1 MPSCAATVPKLVV
14 TSSRPAREP
23 GLKARRRNQNKPATF
38 ESIMTNQTTTTAEL
52 SITRPRMIDLL
63 NEDLAGEYQAIIA
76 YTVYSQVLKGA
87 AYTDIARELEVH
99 AGEELQHAIQIAKQI
114 DYLGG
119 MPCVTPKL
127 VKTSN
132 DPVEML
138 RADLENER
146 VTVGRYRERIR
157 QAEAMG
163 EFALSEILRGIIVQE
178 QEHEIDLASALGI
191 EVPPAKVPAVSNG
204 RHQVKSRT
212 ASRR

>member
-1 MPSCAATVPKLVV
+1 MSKEPT
-14 TSSRPAREP
+14 PA
-23 GLKARRRNQNKPATF
+23 GSNL
-38 ESIMTNQTTTTAEL
+38 
-52 SITRPRMIDLL
+52 TRKQLIQLL

-87 AYTDIARELEVH
+87 AYTDIARELELH
-99 AGEELQHAIQIAKQI
+99 AAEELQHAIKIAKQI

-119 MPCVTPKL
+119 MPAVVPKL

-146 VTVGRYRERIR
+146 ETVARYRERIR

-163 EFALSEILRGIIVQE
+163 EYALSEILRGIIMQE
-178 QEHEIDLASALGI
+178 QDHEIDLSAALGI
-191 EVPPAKVPAVSNG
+191 NVPLPFKPSATTSSEN
-204 RHQVKSRT
+204 
-212 ASRR
+212 

>member
-1 MPSCAATVPKLVV
+1 MSKEEIQ
-14 TSSRPAREP
+14 S
-23 GLKARRRNQNKPATF
+23 GLN
-38 ESIMTNQTTTTAEL
+38 
-52 SITRPRMIDLL
+52 ITRERMVQLL

-87 AYTDIARELEVH
+87 AYTDIARELEAH
-99 AGEELQHAIQIAKQI
+99 AGEELAHAIKIAKQI

-132 DPVEML
+132 DPGTML
-138 RADLENER
+138 RADLENEQE
-146 VTVGRYRERIR
+146 TVARYRERIK

-178 QEHEIDLASALGI
+178 QEHEIDLSSALNI
-191 EVPPAKVPAVSNG
+191 AVPPIKKPESKKLVA
-204 RHQVKSRT
+204 T
-212 ASRR
+212 I

>member
-1 MPSCAATVPKLVV
+1 
-14 TSSRPAREP
+14 
-23 GLKARRRNQNKPATF
+23 
-38 ESIMTNQTTTTAEL
+38 MTKEHTTTG
-52 SITRPRMIDLL
+52 SNITREQMIQLL

-87 AYTDIARELEVH
+87 AYTDIARELEAH
-99 AGEELQHAIQIAKQI
+99 AGEELAHAIKIAKQI

-119 MPCVTPKL
+119 MPGVTPKS

-146 VTVGRYRERIR
+146 ETVGRYRERIR

-163 EFALSEILRGIIVQE
+163 EFALSETLRSIIVQE
-178 QEHEIDLASALGI
+178 QEHEIDLSAALNI
-191 EVPPAKVPAVSNG
+191 NVPLAKEPAKTNG
-204 RHQVKSRT
+204 QNQVKSLP
-212 ASRR
+212 ASRSLSPV

>member
-1 MPSCAATVPKLVV
+1 MKT
-14 TSSRPAREP
+14 E
-23 GLKARRRNQNKPATF
+23 
-38 ESIMTNQTTTTAEL
+38 TTTGTQT
-52 SITRPRMIDLL
+52 ITRKEMIGLL

-87 AYTDIARELEVH
+87 AYTDIAGELELH
-99 AGEELQHAIQIAKQI
+99 AAEELQHTIKIAKQV

-119 MPCVTPKL
+119 MPAVAPKP

-146 VTVGRYRERIR
+146 TTVGRYRERIR

-163 EFALSEILRGIIVQE
+163 EFALSETLRGIIIQE
-178 QEHEIDLASALGI
+178 QDHEIDLSAALGI
-191 EVPPAKVPAVSNG
+191 AVPPAISPPVGDK
-204 RHQVKSRT
+204 
-212 ASRR
+212 

>member
-1 MPSCAATVPKLVV
+1 M
-14 TSSRPAREP
+14 
-23 GLKARRRNQNKPATF
+23 ARRDTTRRSQLQEPAANIKY
-38 ESIMTNQTTTTAEL
+38 IMAKEETKSGSN
-52 SITRPRMIDLL
+52 ITRERMIQLL

-87 AYTDIARELEVH
+87 AYTDIARELEAH
-99 AGEELQHAIQIAKQI
+99 AGEELAHAIKIAKQI

-119 MPCVTPKL
+119 MPGVTPKP

-132 DPVEML
+132 DPVVML

-163 EFALSEILRGIIVQE
+163 EFALSEALREIIVQE
-178 QEHEIDLASALGI
+178 QEHEIDLSAALGI
-191 EVPPAKVPAVSNG
+191 DVPLPRPPSMITRKEKKRDGELNPWRPARK
-204 RHQVKSRT
+204 R
-212 ASRR
+212 